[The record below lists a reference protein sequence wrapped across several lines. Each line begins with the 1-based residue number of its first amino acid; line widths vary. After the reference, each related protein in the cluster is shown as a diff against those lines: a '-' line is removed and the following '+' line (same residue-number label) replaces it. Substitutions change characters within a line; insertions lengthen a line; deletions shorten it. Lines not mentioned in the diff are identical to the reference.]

1 MVSRTS
7 LDRELLLS
15 ELGTDSVTLEVVVTD
30 NGIPKLSD
38 TATITV
44 TLLDENDS
52 KPTFSKVFFFSFKNN
67 IFGETAI
74 LSTILFTCF
83 IFSGHICGESVRVGG
98 AGHGGEGSVRL

>member
-52 KPTFSKVFFFSFKNN
+52 KPTFSKVSVLSFKNH
-67 IFGETAI
+67 IFGATGI
-74 LSTILFTCF
+74 LYIPFHSHDTCF
-83 IFSGHICGESVRVGG
+83 IFSGHLCGESV
-98 AGHGGEGSVRL
+98 

>member
-15 ELGTDSVTLEVVVTD
+15 ELGTDSVTLEVIVTD

-52 KPTFSKVFFFSFKNN
+52 KPTFSKVSVLSFKNH
-67 IFGETAI
+67 IFGATGI
-74 LSTILFTCF
+74 LYTYHF
-83 IFSGHICGESVRVGG
+83 IHMFYFLRTLMWRRCPSRRSQAR
-98 AGHGGEGSVRL
+98 R

>member
-52 KPTFSKVFFFSFKNN
+52 KPTFSKVRFLLVLKIIFLVKQLYFIYHFIHMFSFLRTHMWRKCPSRRSR
-67 IFGETAI
+67 A
-74 LSTILFTCF
+74 
-83 IFSGHICGESVRVGG
+83 R
-98 AGHGGEGSVRL
+98 R